1 MTVSVYSQNDNLF
14 PNLEGREG
22 RKGYMKKKKETILGS
37 AHCHIKM
44 ERK

>member
-22 RKGYMKKKKETILGS
+22 RKGYMEKKETILGS